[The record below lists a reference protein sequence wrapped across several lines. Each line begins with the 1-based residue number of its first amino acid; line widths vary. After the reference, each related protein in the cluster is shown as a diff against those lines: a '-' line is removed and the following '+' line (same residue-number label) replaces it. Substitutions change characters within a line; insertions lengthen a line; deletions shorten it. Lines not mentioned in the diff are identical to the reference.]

1 MGEVAPDPGD
11 VRCPLPEGLAVV
23 VQLEHTGPEDT
34 LRRVAIGPAAV
45 VPR

>member
-1 MGEVAPDPGD
+1 MGEGAPDPGD
-11 VRCPLPEGLAVV
+11 VRCPLPEGLAVA
-23 VQLEHTGPEDT
+23 VQPEHTGSEDT